1 MKTKFVF
8 MLVIASLVF
17 SLMPSGLCHA
27 SEPDVT
33 REYISRKVNGQKSKE
48 EKLVVNYENLQMSKE
63 VYVRI
68 TFFNGRNIELDS
80 YEFSLSVNDLFENK
94 LSLDSEALVGTKY
107 IEIDLIHQYKCESKF
122 IYLGRAIQ

>member
-8 MLVIASLVF
+8 MLVITSLVF
-17 SLMPSGLCHA
+17 SLMPSGLCLA

-48 EKLVVNYENLQMSKE
+48 EKLVVNYENLQISRE
-63 VYVRI
+63 VYLRI
-68 TFFNGRNIELDS
+68 TFFNNRNIELDS

-94 LSLDSEALVGTKY
+94 LSLDAKLLEGVKY
-107 IEIDLIHQYKCESKF
+107 VEIDLRGPDYVYDGIKLPFE
-122 IYLGRAIQ
+122 I